1 MYNAY
6 EGCANAL
13 TSPPKVCLSYS
24 ADVAWSS
31 LLNEQCFQGC
41 AVLSHGI
48 SEKLLQQSLRLLKNS
63 GFDFGLF
70 LQNIVNQALF
80 LEQQLVY
87 WYKPSKPVVP
97 LICSSHLLVG
107 CQQSCYKVAQLFEG
121 LNCFLKNVIICKECT
136 LSSSC
141 KCKTFFALEISCI
154 ITRLQCD
161 ADT

>member
-70 LQNIVNQALF
+70 L
-80 LEQQLVY
+80 EH
-87 WYKPSKPVVP
+87 SKPGFVSGVAACI
-97 LICSSHLLVG
+97 LVQTQQACSTSDL
-107 CQQSCYKVAQLFEG
+107 
-121 LNCFLKNVIICKECT
+121 
-136 LSSSC
+136 
-141 KCKTFFALEISCI
+141 
-154 ITRLQCD
+154 
-161 ADT
+161 